1 MTDET
6 NPGKVLGKSSQMAIQ
21 LTKWQNK
28 KEQNITKHYNHPDQ
42 NLSACILMTSS
53 YSACKQK
60 CVQ

>member
-42 NLSACILMTSS
+42 NLSAHILMTSS
-53 YSACKQK
+53 YSAYKQS